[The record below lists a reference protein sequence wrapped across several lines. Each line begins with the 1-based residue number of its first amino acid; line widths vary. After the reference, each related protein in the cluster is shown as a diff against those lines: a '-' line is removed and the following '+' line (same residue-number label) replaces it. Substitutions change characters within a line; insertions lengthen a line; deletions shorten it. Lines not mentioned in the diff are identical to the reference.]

1 MAGRDARSER
11 WWGKEA
17 SRNIGKVSPKHLLVS
32 LCEQGYVTNMS
43 RILTTGCGYVI
54 GDYSAT
60 FGKRIQISNLPNMI
74 HIHDDLFLDFYSL
87 RNGVIK

>member
-1 MAGRDARSER
+1 
-11 WWGKEA
+11 
-17 SRNIGKVSPKHLLVS
+17 
-32 LCEQGYVTNMS
+32 MS